1 MIFIV
6 IEFIALFITQN
17 IYDVKISSNTKYIN
31 TIIEKINNGESEI
44 RMSDIFEFEFEYIY
58 MPSNT
63 DFDTDDLKITLNV
76 NGEITP
82 IHSVEKVLRIIFV
95 YDSEIVYDFGYL
107 TKDIIFEPLNQVI
120 YKEDAT
126 FKVTKEKIVY
136 KLSQV

>member
-1 MIFIV
+1 
-6 IEFIALFITQN
+6 
-17 IYDVKISSNTKYIN
+17 
-31 TIIEKINNGESEI
+31 
-44 RMSDIFEFEFEYIY
+44 MSDIFEFEFEYIY
-58 MPSNT
+58 MPSNP
-63 DFDTDDLKITLNV
+63 DFDTDDLKKTLNV

-95 YDSEIVYDFGYL
+95 YDGEIVYDFGYL

-120 YKEDAT
+120 YKKDAT